1 MFGLIRNIEY
11 FSDKVKLEFVGEAY
25 KIEETIGSL
34 PKSKVTNGYH
44 VEASH
49 SEEDEFEGACALPL
63 PSSES
68 KKPTAD
74 NVEDIL
80 QIETSKILELF
91 PAFGV
96 GYIRR
101 LLAFYDNSSEKV
113 ISKIL
118 EGKI

>member
-1 MFGLIRNIEY
+1 MKIS
-11 FSDKVKLEFVGEAY
+11 SDKIKLEFVGEAY
-25 KIEETIGSL
+25 KIEATVDSL
-34 PKSKVTNGYH
+34 PKSNVANGYH
-44 VEASH
+44 VENPQS
-49 SEEDEFEGACALPL
+49 EDEFEGACALPL
-63 PSSES
+63 PSSET

-91 PAFGV
+91 PSFGV

-101 LLAFYDNSSEKV
+101 LLVFYENSSEKV
-113 ISKIL
+113 VSKIL

>member
-1 MFGLIRNIEY
+1 MKFS
-11 FSDKVKLEFVGEAY
+11 SDKIKLEFVGEAY
-25 KIEETIGSL
+25 KIEETIDSL
-34 PKSKVTNGYH
+34 PKSNVANGFH
-44 VEASH
+44 VETSQ

-63 PSSES
+63 SSSSES

-74 NVEDIL
+74 IVEDIL

-118 EGKI
+118 EGDL